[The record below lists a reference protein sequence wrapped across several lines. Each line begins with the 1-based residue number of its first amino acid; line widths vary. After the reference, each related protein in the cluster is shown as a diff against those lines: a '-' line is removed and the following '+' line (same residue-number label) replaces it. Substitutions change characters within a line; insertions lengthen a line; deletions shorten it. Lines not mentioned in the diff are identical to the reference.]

1 MKNTAAGDIDRTR
14 DIALQQDLLILLI
27 DIRIGNRRQ
36 QCFGIRV
43 QGIGKYAAGISHF
56 NNFAQVHDD
65 DAMGKSKLQKD
76 KKFKK
81 RLARIESNILK
92 GQT

>member
-1 MKNTAAGDIDRTR
+1 MKITAAGDIDGTR

-56 NNFAQVHDD
+56 NNFAQVHNDN
-65 DAMGKSKLQKD
+65 AMGYVFHNGEIVGN
-76 KKFKK
+76 KKIGEIQ
-81 RLARIESNILK
+81 LLLK
-92 GQT
+92 V